1 MRSYRAS
8 EGKRSGVCWTDVA
21 SRRQL
26 AYRFRCGMFGLWTE
40 SGSEPRPESVPMP
53 APELPPELVN

>member
-8 EGKRSGVCWTDVA
+8 EGTRSGVCWTNVA

-26 AYRFRCGMFGLWTE
+26 IYRFKCGMFGLWTE
-40 SGSEPRPESVPMP
+40 SVWEPRPEPVPVP
-53 APELPPELVN
+53 APELLPELGN